1 MSAISEAA
9 SAPQPVRR
17 PMWRRLFGFN
27 LLTAVILGV
36 GGYYLGWWIGH
47 LINGPS
53 FEYESATDEN
63 DVALL
68 LAYVFGVVGF
78 LIGLGFANY
87 PVSRLLGRPASLR
100 EKESEGIGRY
110 FGLCTDHKV
119 VGMQYLVG
127 IGVFFFVGGLNAMLI
142 RAELLQPVP
151 TFVGPNQYLSL
162 VGMHGTMMMG
172 MMTSGILGPFANYFV
187 PMMIGSRRMAFPR
200 IESLTFWLLMAA
212 GFILVSTI
220 FFGGFP
226 TGWTGYAPLNEQ
238 AVMGMDSYI
247 VFFALVGISMCLL
260 GLNMMATIITMRAP
274 GHDVVAPADLRVV
287 GVRHLDPDGAR
298 GADADRGA
306 RDGGA
311 RPHDRHLVLRRRR
324 WRQLIPVPEPVLVLR
339 ASGGVRTRA
348 ARLRHRARAAAG
360 VHPQA
365 AVGLPA
371 GGFGHARRHAAEL
384 LRVAA
389 PPVRQRHQCRSAPV
403 LHALDRDH
411 LDSDGLHLPVR
422 AGHPV
427 ERRGS
432 RFSVPMLFVLAWVF
446 NFLIG
451 GLSGVVLS
459 DVPTDVGLHG
469 SFFVMAHFH
478 YTIMGGLIFS
488 FFAAIYYWVPK
499 MTGLR
504 FNEML
509 AKWHF
514 WLMFIFFNSTFLPLF
529 ALGLKGMPRRVS
541 TYEPSLQ
548 GLNVWVSISAFVLG
562 FSMLIFLFND
572 GLLADLRARAGR
584 GEPVAF
590 EVDRVAAAHA
600 DPRQQLR
607 ADPRVRLRS
616 LRLRHAAAA
625 RRRRPAGDGGSLND
639 GLAER
644 RAAVGA
650 DGAAGAG
657 GGRDPAGATGCRRA
671 GAVGRRTNAVRS
683 LDVLLPGVP
692 VRVLL
697 PALDRHR
704 DMFHPAH
711 IKPDQALGAAFI
723 ACVVL
728 SAAAAVIAG
737 RR

>member
-1 MSAISEAA
+1 MSAISEAV
-9 SAPQPVRR
+9 SAPQPIRR
-17 PMWRRLFGFN
+17 PIWRRLFGFN

-53 FEYESATDEN
+53 FEYESGTDEN

-68 LAYVFGVVGF
+68 LGYIFGVVGF

-127 IGVFFFVGGLNAMLI
+127 IGVFFFVGGVNAMLI
-142 RAELLQPVP
+142 RAELLHPVP

-162 VGMHGTMMMG
+162 VGMHGAMMMG
-172 MMTSGILGPFANYFV
+172 MMTSGVLGPFANYFV
-187 PMMIGSRRMAFPR
+187 PIMIGSRRMAFPR

-247 VFFALVGISMCLL
+247 MFFALVGISMCLL

-274 GHDVVAPADLRVV
+274 GMTWSRLPIFVWSVFSTAILMVLAAPMLIATLAMAALDRTIDTSFFVVGGGGSSYLFQNLFWFFGHPEVYVLALPGFGIVLELLPVFTRKPLWGYRLAVSGMLGVTLLSFFVWQHHLFVSGINADLRPFYMLSTEIISVPTGFIFLCV
-287 GVRHLDPDGAR
+287 MGTLWKAR
-298 GADADRGA
+298 
-306 RDGGA
+306 
-311 RPHDRHLVLRRRR
+311 
-324 WRQLIPVPEPVLVLR
+324 I
-339 ASGGVRTRA
+339 S
-348 ARLRHRARAAAG
+348 
-360 VHPQA
+360 
-365 AVGLPA
+365 
-371 GGFGHARRHAAEL
+371 
-384 LRVAA
+384 
-389 PPVRQRHQCRSAPV
+389 
-403 LHALDRDH
+403 
-411 LDSDGLHLPVR
+411 
-422 AGHPV
+422 
-427 ERRGS
+427 
-432 RFSVPMLFVLAWVF
+432 FSVPMLFVLAWVF

-504 FNEML
+504 FNEVL

-529 ALGLKGMPRRVS
+529 VLGLKGMPRRVS

-562 FSMLIFLFND
+562 FSMLIFLFNVVYS
-572 GLLADLRARAGR
+572 LIFVR
-584 GEPVAF
+584 EPVEANPWRSKSIEWQLPTPIPVNDF
-590 EVDRVAAAHA
+590 EQIPVFDS
-600 DPRQQLR
+600 DPYEYGTPLQI
-607 ADPRVRLRS
+607 DGS
-616 LRLRHAAAA
+616 
-625 RRRRPAGDGGSLND
+625 RPAT
-639 GLAER
+639 
-644 RAAVGA
+644 
-650 DGAAGAG
+650 AGA
-657 GGRDPAGATGCRRA
+657 
-671 GAVGRRTNAVRS
+671 
-683 LDVLLPGVP
+683 
-692 VRVLL
+692 
-697 PALDRHR
+697 
-704 DMFHPAH
+704 
-711 IKPDQALGAAFI
+711 
-723 ACVVL
+723 
-728 SAAAAVIAG
+728 
-737 RR
+737 